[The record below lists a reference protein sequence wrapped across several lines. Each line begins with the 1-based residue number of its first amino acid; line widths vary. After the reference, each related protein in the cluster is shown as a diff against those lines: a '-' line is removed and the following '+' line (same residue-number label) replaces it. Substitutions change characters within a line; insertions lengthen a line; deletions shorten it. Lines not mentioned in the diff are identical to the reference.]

1 LSGNAS
7 YSCRAADRGS
17 ILILTLWVIF
27 LLALL
32 AVAVGSQVEARLT
45 LARQMSLRTTGY
57 HAARTGL
64 ARSLAVLEQDT
75 NGWNALGGAWAG
87 NPAAFSNQTT
97 GAGVFTLLT
106 GVDYAGGGRGTNAGL
121 GDEQGRIDLNLARVE
136 LLAALLREAGGLS
149 EERAREVAAAINTAR
164 TKPPPHSPGL
174 STKTGWVSSRLE
186 QGPLRS
192 IQELQWISGMTAET
206 FRKIE
211 NQVTVHGGYRVN
223 LNTAG
228 VGVLKSLAGAPGRG
242 TRQSI
247 ESLTRKIL
255 QFRERGGI
263 FKTLGSGEAL
273 GPDGRLTPE
282 EQDILSGMAP
292 FVTVASRHFRGQ
304 VEGSAAGCPG
314 ESRRID
320 FVWDRNHHKIE
331 FWHED

>member
-1 LSGNAS
+1 MSGNAS
-7 YSCRAADRGS
+7 SCCRAADRGS

-32 AVAVGSQVEARLT
+32 AVAVGSQVEARLM
-45 LARQMSLRTTGY
+45 LARQMSLRATGY
-57 HAARTGL
+57 YAACTGL

-75 NGWNALGGAWAG
+75 NGWDAAGDPWAG
-87 NPAAFSNQTT
+87 NPAAFSNQTVGT
-97 GAGVFTLLT
+97 GLFTLLT
-106 GVDYAGGGRGTNAGL
+106 EVDLAGGGCGTNAGL

-136 LLAALLREAGGLS
+136 MLTALLHGTGGMS
-149 EERAREVAAAINTAR
+149 EERAREVAAAIITAR

-186 QGPLRS
+186 QGPLLS
-192 IQELQWISGMTAET
+192 IQELQWITGMTAQT
-206 FRKIE
+206 YSNIE
-211 NQVTVHGGYRVN
+211 NLITVHGGYRVN

-228 VGVLKSLAGAPGRG
+228 AAVLKSLARASGRG
-242 TRQSI
+242 TSQTA

-263 FKTLGSGEAL
+263 FKTLGSGDAF
-273 GPDGRLTPE
+273 GTDGRLTPE
-282 EQDILSGMAP
+282 EQAVFSGMAP
-292 FVTVASRHFRGQ
+292 FVTVASRHSRGH

-331 FWHED
+331 FWHEN

>member
-1 LSGNAS
+1 MSGNAS
-7 YSCRAADRGS
+7 SCCRAAERGS

-45 LARQMSLRTTGY
+45 LARRMSLRTTGY
-57 HAARTGL
+57 YAACTGL

-75 NGWNALGGAWAG
+75 NGWDAAGDPWAG
-87 NPAAFSNQTT
+87 NPAAFSNQAA

-106 GVDYAGGGRGTNAGL
+106 EVDLAGGGRGTNAGL

-136 LLAALLREAGGLS
+136 LLASLLREVGGVS
-149 EERAREVAAAINTAR
+149 EERAREVAAAITTAR

-186 QGPLRS
+186 QGPLLS
-192 IQELQWISGMTAET
+192 IQELQWITGMTGEA

-211 NQVTVHGGYRVN
+211 DVVTVHGGYRVN

-228 VGVLKSLAGAPGRG
+228 AAVLRAVARATGRG
-242 TRQSI
+242 TSQTA

-273 GPDGRLTPE
+273 GSEGRLTPE
-282 EQDILSGMAP
+282 ELAVFSGMAP
-292 FVTVASRHFRGQ
+292 YVTVASRHFRGH
-304 VEGSAAGCPG
+304 VEGSAAGSRG
-314 ESRRID
+314 ESRRIEC
-320 FVWDRNHHKIE
+320 VWDRNHHKIE